1 MNVVDTQ
8 VMDIDD
14 MQDVSMNS
22 LVDVGEKIKNKKT
35 HKKIYMKLKRGFDF
49 IASLCGIVLLS
60 PFFLI
65 ISLII
70 KLDSKGKVFF
80 KHKRVGKN
88 GKEISIYKFRTMCEN
103 AQDMIK
109 DFTPEQQKEFKEN
122 FKLQNDPRITRVGN
136 ILRKTS
142 LDELPQ
148 LFNIIKGDLSI
159 IGPRPVI
166 EEELEKY
173 GENKDKFLSV
183 TPGLTGYWAANGRSN
198 TTYDQRMQME
208 LFYVDNMSLKLD
220 AQIFLD
226 TVDGVVNKR
235 GAI

>member
-8 VMDIDD
+8 IMNIDNLE
-14 MQDVSMNS
+14 SNNINS
-22 LVDVGEKIKNKKT
+22 LIDIKTKLKS
-35 HKKIYMKLKRGFDF
+35 KKIYKIFKRTFD
-49 IASLCGIVLLS
+49 IISSICGIIVLS
-60 PFFLI
+60 PVFLM
-65 ISLII
+65 ISIAI

-80 KHKRVGKN
+80 KHKRIGKN
-88 GKEISIYKFRTMCEN
+88 GKEIFVYKFRTMCEN

-122 FKLQNDPRITRVGN
+122 YKLQNDPRITKVGSV
-136 ILRKTS
+136 LRKTS

-148 LFNIIKGDLSI
+148 LFNIVKGDLSV

-183 TPGLTGYWAANGRSN
+183 TPGLTGYWAANGRSDILS
-198 TTYDQRMQME
+198 YEQRMQME
-208 LFYVDNMSLKLD
+208 LYYVDNMSLKLD
-220 AQIFLD
+220 AEIFKD
-226 TVDGVVNKR
+226 TVSSVINKR

>member
-1 MNVVDTQ
+1 MNIIDTQ
-8 VMDIDD
+8 VMDMED
-14 MQDVSMNS
+14 MQFNDSSS
-22 LVDVGEKIKNKKT
+22 LEKVKKNKLY
-35 HKKIYMKLKRGFDF
+35 KIFKRIFDF
-49 IASLCGIVLLS
+49 VASFCGIVILS
-60 PFFLI
+60 PIFLV
-65 ISLII
+65 ISLAV

-80 KHKRVGKN
+80 KHKRIGKN
-88 GKEISIYKFRTMCEN
+88 GKEIFVYKFRTMCEN

-122 FKLQNDPRITRVGN
+122 YKLKNDPRITKVGN

-148 LFNIIKGDLSI
+148 LFNIMKGDLSV

-183 TPGLTGYWAANGRSN
+183 TPGLTGYWAANGRSD
-198 TTYDQRMQME
+198 TTYEQRMQME
-208 LFYVDNMSLKLD
+208 LYYVDNMSLKLD
-220 AQIFLD
+220 AQIFMD
-226 TVDGVVNKR
+226 TVDGVINKR
-235 GAI
+235 GAF